1 MGEHCEPFN
10 NMPHDNKKLNN
21 YEPVNSDINK
31 KSVSIIRDKNTG
43 SLYVQ
48 KTLTIFDLDV
58 YKYLHEHPIKNIPKI
73 IDYNLKNDTL
83 TIIEEYIE
91 GITLAD
97 FLENRSLDIKTFY
110 SHIYKLCDIIQDL
123 QNANNANVKN
133 EKSII
138 HRDIKPSNII
148 ITPNNDLYLI
158 DLNAAKFYKPSEDKD
173 TTLIGTEEFAA
184 PEQYGFGSSNKA
196 TDIYAIGSLMK
207 HYLTY
212 FNDADYAKRINPIIN
227 KCMKIDYRDRYRSIF
242 ELKADLFRSE
252 HNIMNL
258 AIPGFRSFNFWHM
271 VLATFVYLLLIRVSF
286 FSRYNN
292 NVKSLNIVTFL
303 SYIIFIFVF
312 FNYLNAQRFNPLAR
326 SKNKF
331 VNFVSR
337 FVLALIV
344 PTILI
349 LIYMH
354 V

>member
-1 MGEHCEPFN
+1 MSTDF
-10 NMPHDNKKLNN
+10 KKQNTN
-21 YEPVNSDINK
+21 YEAVNSDLNK

-48 KTLTIFDLDV
+48 KVLTTFDLDV

-73 IDYNLKNDTL
+73 IDYSLENDIL

-91 GITLAD
+91 GITLSD
-97 FLENRSLDIKTFY
+97 YLDNKNLDIKTFY
-110 SHIYKLCDIIQDL
+110 SHIYKLCDIINDL
-123 QNANNANVKN
+123 QKANNSNVQN

-148 ITPNNDLYLI
+148 ITPNGDLYLI
-158 DLNAAKFYKPSEDKD
+158 DLNAAKFFKPSEDKD

-212 FNDADYAKRINPIIN
+212 FSDDKLTARINPIID
-227 KCMKIDYRDRYRSIF
+227 KCMKIDYKDRYKSLF

-271 VLATFVYLLLIRVSF
+271 TAATFAYLFLIYLSF
-286 FSRYNN
+286 FSSYFDEN
-292 NVKSLNIVTFL
+292 KSLN
-303 SYIIFIFVF
+303 FVMFFAGIAFVLMF
-312 FNYLNAQRFNPLAR
+312 FNYLDVQRFVPFTK
-326 SKNKF
+326 SKNKIVCF
-331 VNFVSR
+331 VAKLIYS
-337 FVLALIV
+337 LIV
-344 PTILI
+344 PII
-349 LIYMH
+349 IVLIYTH
-354 V
+354 I

>member
-1 MGEHCEPFN
+1 
-10 NMPHDNKKLNN
+10 MPSDNKKPNN

-43 SLYVQ
+43 SLYVK

-73 IDYNLKNDTL
+73 IDYDLKNDTL
-83 TIIEEYIE
+83 TITEEYIE
-91 GITLAD
+91 GITLSD
-97 FLENRSLDIKTFY
+97 YLENRNLDIKTFY
-110 SHIYKLCDIIQDL
+110 SHVYKLCDIIQDL
-123 QNANNANVKN
+123 QNANNSNDRN

-148 ITPNNDLYLI
+148 ITPNGDLYLI

-207 HYLTY
+207 HYLAF
-212 FNDADYAKRINPIIN
+212 FNDADFEKRINPIID
-227 KCMKIDYRDRYRSIF
+227 KCTKIDYKDRYGSIF

-258 AIPGFRSFNFWHM
+258 VIPGFRSFNFLHM
-271 VLATFVYLLLIRVSF
+271 VLATFGYLLIIYVSF
-286 FSRYNN
+286 FSRYNYDI
-292 NVKSLNIVTFL
+292 KSLNMVMFL
-303 SYIIFIFVF
+303 SCIIFIFIF
-312 FNYLNAQRFNPLAR
+312 FNYLDLQRFNPFFK
-326 SKNKF
+326 SKNKI
-331 VNFVSR
+331 VNFVSK
-337 FVLALIV
+337 FVFALII
-344 PTILI
+344 PTLLI
-349 LIYMH
+349 LIYTLL
-354 V
+354 

>member
-1 MGEHCEPFN
+1 MTN
-10 NMPHDNKKLNN
+10 NNEKLNTN

-48 KTLTIFDLDV
+48 KTLTTFDLDV
-58 YKYLHEHPIKNIPKI
+58 YKYLHKRPIENIPKI
-73 IDYNLKNDTL
+73 IDYKLDNDIL

-91 GITLAD
+91 GITLSEY
-97 FLENRSLDIKTFY
+97 LENKKLDIKTFY

-123 QNANNANVKN
+123 QRANNLNEKS

-148 ITPNNDLYLI
+148 ITPNGDLYLI

-212 FNDADYAKRINPIIN
+212 FNDDDFAKRINPIID
-227 KCMKIDYRDRYRSIF
+227 KCMKIDYKDRYGSIF

-258 AIPGFRSFNFWHM
+258 VLPGFRSFNFIHM
-271 VLATFVYLLLIRVSF
+271 VLATFAYLLIICISF
-286 FSRYNN
+286 FSHYFND
-292 NVKSLNIVTFL
+292 VKSVNIVFFL
-303 SYIIFIFVF
+303 SCIAFIFMF
-312 FNYLNAQRFNPLAR
+312 FNYLDVQRFIPFAKSRNKVVSFAAR
-326 SKNKF
+326 FIS
-331 VNFVSR
+331 S
-337 FVLALIV
+337 LII
-344 PTILI
+344 PII
-349 LIYMH
+349 IISIYTH
-354 V
+354 L

>member
-1 MGEHCEPFN
+1 MSN
-10 NMPHDNKKLNN
+10 DNKKPNN

-43 SLYVQ
+43 VLYVQ

-73 IDYNLKNDTL
+73 IDYDLKNDTL

-97 FLENRSLDIKTFY
+97 YLENRDIDIKTFY
-110 SHIYKLCDIIQDL
+110 SHIYKLCDIIKDL
-123 QNANNANVKN
+123 QNANNINVKN

-148 ITPNNDLYLI
+148 ITPDNNLYLI

-212 FNDADYAKRINPIIN
+212 FNDNDFAKRINPIID
-227 KCMKIDYRDRYRSIF
+227 KCMKIDYKDRYGSIF

-252 HNIMNL
+252 HNIMNFVL
-258 AIPGFRSFNFWHM
+258 PGFRSFNFLHM
-271 VLATFVYLLLIRVSF
+271 IFATFVYLLLIYVSF
-286 FSRYNN
+286 FSQYNN
-292 NVKSLNIVTFL
+292 GNKSLNIVIFL
-303 SYIIFIFVF
+303 SCIIFIFVF
-312 FNYLNAQRFNPLAR
+312 FNYLDVQRFNPLAR
-326 SKNKF
+326 SKNKL
-331 VNFVSR
+331 VS
-337 FVLALIV
+337 FISKFIVSLII
-344 PTILI
+344 PMLLI
-349 LIYMH
+349 IIYTH
-354 V
+354 T